1 MSQPEQH
8 PGSEAREPD
17 ERSEDARAGAA
28 TAAAE
33 AEESTAAVLDQ
44 PGGLKGALEA
54 VLMVADTPIGAAHLA
69 SVLAV
74 PQEQIQA
81 ALLELVDDYAGA
93 ERGFELR
100 EAAGGWRYYSASRF
114 APAVNAFV
122 LEGQT
127 ARLTQASLETLA
139 VIAYR
144 QPVSRGR
151 IAAIRGV
158 NVDSVVRTLLTR
170 GLIEEAGQD
179 EEGGAMQYRT
189 SNYFLERLGLGS
201 VADLPP
207 LAPYLPDLDTLE
219 DLDQELR

>member
-1 MSQPEQH
+1 MNQPGQQ

-17 ERSEDARAGAA
+17 ERLEGARADADP
-28 TAAAE
+28 AAAG
-33 AEESTAAVLDQ
+33 AQESITAVLDQ

-54 VLMVADTPIGAAHLA
+54 ILMVADAPTGTAHLA
-69 SVLAV
+69 SVLGV
-74 PQEQIQA
+74 PQEQVEA
-81 ALLELVDDYAGA
+81 ALQELVAEYAGA

-122 LEGQT
+122 LDGQT

-179 EEGGAMQYRT
+179 EQGGAMQYRT

-207 LAPYLPDLDTLE
+207 LAPDLPDLDARE
-219 DLDQELR
+219 DIDQELR

>member
-1 MSQPEQH
+1 VNQPGQQ

-17 ERSEDARAGAA
+17 EPFDGAGADADPAVAGAQESA
-28 TAAAE
+28 T
-33 AEESTAAVLDQ
+33 AVLDQ

-54 VLMVADTPIGAAHLA
+54 ILMVADAPTGTAHLA
-69 SVLAV
+69 SVLGV
-74 PQEQIQA
+74 PQEQVEA
-81 ALLELVDDYAGA
+81 ALQELVAEYAGA

-122 LEGQT
+122 LDGQT

-144 QPVSRGR
+144 QLVSRGR

-179 EEGGAMQYRT
+179 EQGGAMQYRT

-207 LAPYLPDLDTLE
+207 LAPYLPDLDAFE
-219 DLDQELR
+219 DIDQELR

>member
-1 MSQPEQH
+1 MDVNEGVRDSAGEPAGDDDEVGVPDADVPPLRARLEALLLVVDQPV
-8 PGSEAREPD
+8 GEAVLA
-17 ERSEDARAGAA
+17 S
-28 TAAAE
+28 AAE
-33 AEESTAAVLDQ
+33 ATPGEVEQELLAWRGDLTAAGSGID
-44 PGGLKGALEA
+44 
-54 VLMVADTPIGAAHLA
+54 
-69 SVLAV
+69 
-74 PQEQIQA
+74 
-81 ALLELVDDYAGA
+81 
-93 ERGFELR
+93 LR
-100 EAAGGWRYYSASRF
+100 RTGEGWRLYTRRGL
-114 APAVNAFV
+114 APYV
-122 LEGQT
+122 E
-127 ARLTQASLETLA
+127 RLLTDGTRSTLTRAALETLA